1 MRILAMVLI
10 ASLGW
15 SMTACSKANQINARS
30 LQSAQ
35 KSVFYIKDH
44 LPLEERI
51 PFEVAYWLLR
61 DQIKN
66 NDEFLQV
73 INGKTS
79 KELVGLGKDNFAK
92 RKASGDTEYAQYENW
107 EQMISKSV
115 QQHSAQDNGDSA
127 DPRDKKGYPR
137 VDYKMHAM

>member
-1 MRILAMVLI
+1 MRILVVILM

-15 SMTACSKANQINARS
+15 SIGACSKANQINARS

-35 KSVFYIKDH
+35 KSVFYIKEH
-44 LPLEERI
+44 LALEERI

-66 NDEFLQV
+66 NDEFLQA
-73 INGKTS
+73 IDGKTS
-79 KELVGLGKDNFAK
+79 KELIDLGKDNFAK

-107 EQMISKSV
+107 EQMISKSIQQRGV
-115 QQHSAQDNGDSA
+115 QDTADST

>member
-1 MRILAMVLI
+1 M
-10 ASLGW
+10 G
-15 SMTACSKANQINARS
+15 ACSKANQINARS

-35 KSVFYIKDH
+35 KSVFYIKEH
-44 LPLEERI
+44 LALEERI

-66 NDEFLQV
+66 NDEFLQA
-73 INGKTS
+73 IDGKTS
-79 KELVGLGKDNFAK
+79 KELIDLGKDNFAK

-107 EQMISKSV
+107 EQMISKSIQQRGV
-115 QQHSAQDNGDSA
+115 QDTADST

>member
-1 MRILAMVLI
+1 M

-15 SMTACSKANQINARS
+15 SIGACSKANQINARS

-35 KSVFYIKDH
+35 KSVFYIKEH
-44 LPLEERI
+44 LALEERI

-66 NDEFLQV
+66 NDEFLQA
-73 INGKTS
+73 IDGKTS
-79 KELVGLGKDNFAK
+79 KELIDLGKDNFAK

-107 EQMISKSV
+107 EQMISKSIQQRGV
-115 QQHSAQDNGDSA
+115 QDTADST